1 MMYMHYCKSCH
12 RIFMLNGHKMICP
25 KCTDPLTELRI
36 SYLDYVNLSLKDR
49 EELCNACADED
60 QLKKMK
66 ATYRMYKYS
75 KWYREL
81 QAQNVDNLPVTT
93 MLATMARQKKSDNSL
108 QQKNQAKTKYG
119 KAIKRFAYK
128 RPAL

>member
-36 SYLDYVNLSLKDR
+36 SYLDYVNLSLEDR
-49 EELCNACADED
+49 EALCNDCADED
-60 QLKKMK
+60 KLKKMK

-93 MLATMARQKKSDNSL
+93 VLASMAKQKKSDNSL
-108 QQKNQAKTKYG
+108 QQKNQTKTK
-119 KAIKRFAYK
+119 
-128 RPAL
+128 L